1 MELSNLTFVVTD
13 QCNFRCTYCP
23 QDKQNN
29 YISTETIDKALDF
42 FYPYLRTDKKV
53 YIGFY
58 GGEPLLACDKIKH
71 TIRRVDEL
79 NEKLNASEKKH
90 ISFSLTTN
98 GTLLTDEKLELFNE
112 HTCSLTLSFD
122 GLAQD
127 AGRQKGSLQKVL
139 PVMKKLRGYPGIDAE
154 INSVFTPATLPIFND
169 SMRFLVENGAPDIT
183 FNFSAIEEWK
193 PSDIASMKSQL
204 DELGKYL
211 LAYYRDTGNIPIKN
225 YQPQPGY
232 GGQQPAGG
240 FVCAAA
246 KQRMS
251 VTPDGKVWGCY
262 VFHDYFKTRRHDP
275 QYEDFSLGTIDEFI
289 AGHDTQNSEYKKVYD
304 NYADLRQD
312 LFQVEGSFCFLCPQV
327 KSCMTCPVYAA
338 YTTGKIG
345 KITCRQCNINSFT
358 ILAGKQFQKEAFGL
372 KAA

>member
-29 YISTETIDKALDF
+29 YITIDTIDKSLDF

-58 GGEPLLACDKIKH
+58 GGEPLLAFDQIQH
-71 TIRRVDEL
+71 TIQRV
-79 NEKLNASEKKH
+79 KHLNADGNKK
-90 ISFSLTTN
+90 IAFSLTTN
-98 GTLLTDEKLELFNE
+98 GTLLNDEKLELFNE

-127 AGRQKGSLQKVL
+127 LGRQKGTLKKVL
-139 PVMKKLRGYPGIDAE
+139 PVMKKLSNYPGIDAE
-154 INSVFTPATLPIFND
+154 VNSVFTPATLPMFND
-169 SMRFLVENGAPDIT
+169 SIRFLVENGAPDIT

-193 PSDIASMKSQL
+193 PADIALMKTQL
-204 DELGKYL
+204 DDLGQYL
-211 LAYYRDTGNIPIKN
+211 LRHYRETGNIPIKN
-225 YQPQPGY
+225 YQPQPG
-232 GGQQPAGG
+232 GSDG

-251 VTPDGKVWGCY
+251 VTPDGRVWGCY

-275 QYEDFSLGTIDEFI
+275 QYNDFSLGTIDEFI
-289 AGHDTQNSEYKKVYD
+289 ASHHSQDDSYKKVND